1 MGWMSGG
8 AGLLLQ
14 AVTALP
20 DTIYTK
26 QIVAEPGLWDKIT
39 SIASGVMTIT
49 VIVLTVALVPAAW
62 NFRKSYKKISDM
74 LDKVYGDVNPL
85 MRHASAIADNVDYIS
100 TAMRV
105 DVQQVSQT
113 VAAVNQRLQQA
124 VGAAEER
131 INQLNALLDVVQEEA
146 ESAFV
151 TTASTIRGVQTGI
164 NQAFDE
170 EDWRNRARVSDPE
183 MDQDDER
190 EQQYDLLTAA
200 LIGAAVGAGITLL
213 LRRGPSGRRPVG
225 HLAGYAGRGAALA
238 GLAGL
243 EGAKWAGSRGL
254 EGARWAGGRA
264 AEGAR
269 WAAPRARRGFRT
281 AVERGEEMIDRIPVD
296 DVVEQVRDYVDTAR
310 DAINDVVKDELND
323 LRKAVRRQ
331 RKRIGI

>member
-1 MGWMSGG
+1 MMGWMSGG
-8 AGLLLQ
+8 AELLLQ

-74 LDKVYGDVNPL
+74 LDKIYGDVNPL

-113 VAAVNQRLQQA
+113 VAAVNQRLQRA

-131 INQLNALLDVVQEEA
+131 IDQLNALLDVVQEEA

-170 EDWRNRARVSDPE
+170 EDWSDGDYDEARADGWEKPRPRVRPRN
-183 MDQDDER
+183 
-190 EQQYDLLTAA
+190 
-200 LIGAAVGAGITLL
+200 G
-213 LRRGPSGRRPVG
+213 SG
-225 HLAGYAGRGAALA
+225 
-238 GLAGL
+238 
-243 EGAKWAGSRGL
+243 
-254 EGARWAGGRA
+254 
-264 AEGAR
+264 
-269 WAAPRARRGFRT
+269 
-281 AVERGEEMIDRIPVD
+281 
-296 DVVEQVRDYVDTAR
+296 Q
-310 DAINDVVKDELND
+310 
-323 LRKAVRRQ
+323 
-331 RKRIGI
+331 

>member
-1 MGWMSGG
+1 MSGG
-8 AGLLLQ
+8 AELLLQ

-74 LDKVYGDVNPL
+74 LDKIYGDVNPL

-113 VAAVNQRLQQA
+113 VAAVNQRLQRA

-131 INQLNALLDVVQEEA
+131 IDQLNALLDVVQEEA

-170 EDWRNRARVSDPE
+170 EDWSDGDYDEARADGWEKPRPRVRPRN
-183 MDQDDER
+183 
-190 EQQYDLLTAA
+190 
-200 LIGAAVGAGITLL
+200 G
-213 LRRGPSGRRPVG
+213 SG
-225 HLAGYAGRGAALA
+225 
-238 GLAGL
+238 
-243 EGAKWAGSRGL
+243 
-254 EGARWAGGRA
+254 
-264 AEGAR
+264 
-269 WAAPRARRGFRT
+269 
-281 AVERGEEMIDRIPVD
+281 
-296 DVVEQVRDYVDTAR
+296 Q
-310 DAINDVVKDELND
+310 
-323 LRKAVRRQ
+323 
-331 RKRIGI
+331 